1 MRVITFSTK
10 FPKYHPRAGEE
21 TMFIEKIWKG
31 LKTSDRRDGEYTIW
45 SKHPRL
51 MKAGYWQLPHVWSDK
66 MNDKKFT
73 PKFHTIRAGDRWK
86 VGDFFS
92 PRIWSGRPYAS
103 KQIVIAPP
111 IEIKKI
117 WQVEISGEELRKTV
131 GIIHSYSI
139 YQTLIPLADVAKN
152 DGLSIEDFINW
163 FPKNFVGQIIC
174 WNDKINYLDETE

>member
-31 LKTSDRRDGEYTIW
+31 LKTGNRLDGEYTIW

-51 MKAGYWQLPHVWSDK
+51 MKAGYWQLPHIWRDK
-66 MNDKKFT
+66 MMDKKFT
-73 PKFHTIRAGDRWK
+73 PKFHTIRAGGRWK

-103 KQIVIAPP
+103 KQIQIAPP

-117 WQVEISGEELRKTV
+117 WKFTFNGGCFSVNGEKYFGEVEGDFELLE
-131 GIIHSYSI
+131 
-139 YQTLIPLADVAKN
+139 LIALN
-152 DGLSIEDFINW
+152 DGLSRHDLVDW
-163 FPKNFVGQIIC
+163 VKQPKNNTFDGQILC
-174 WNDKINYLDETE
+174 WNSEIKY